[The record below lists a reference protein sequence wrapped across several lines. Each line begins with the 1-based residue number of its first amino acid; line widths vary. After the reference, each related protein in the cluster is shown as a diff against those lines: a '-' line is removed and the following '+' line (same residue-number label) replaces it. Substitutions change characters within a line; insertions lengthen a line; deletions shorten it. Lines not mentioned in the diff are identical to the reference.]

1 MIREMNEFR
10 ESSNVAMKSAHDR
23 AKHYVD
29 NKRFFCEFEMGDK
42 VFWQVPNRFGFKL
55 GKSRK
60 LSPRFC
66 GPFEVLKMIGQV
78 AYKLKL
84 HEDWNIH
91 NVFHL
96 GLLRKYV
103 SDPQHILLNL
113 PKVVPEGELLDK
125 PEKILKI
132 EIQHLRIK
140 MFYRFYMKWKDCPEE

>member
-1 MIREMNEFR
+1 
-10 ESSNVAMKSAHDR
+10 
-23 AKHYVD
+23 
-29 NKRFFCEFEMGDK
+29 
-42 VFWQVPNRFGFKL
+42 
-55 GKSRK
+55 
-60 LSPRFC
+60 
-66 GPFEVLKMIGQV
+66 MIGQV